1 MAKRKKSEGK
11 RDLPQPAKDSPQS
24 AAAKEPNAG
33 IFASTNLG
41 MLFDIVI
48 FLANIFLFRSL
59 AKLFLDLFNEAA
71 AGDSL
76 AKLALMLCALGIW
89 ILPGVGATLKRW
101 HFHQRLEAE
110 GESLDEQRTLL
121 AGCLFNPVF
130 YFCLNLLITAVVM
143 TFLLGLL
150 QPKGEN
156 DRTLFTASVFFGVGF
171 AAFQTYLIYRYFSPP
186 RSEPK
191 AAFLRDPRSE
201 IWGDLCILLN
211 MILLQTAWNLL
222 PLTMAPRPP
231 NVSVSAEISFRLFV
245 FGFASLLVYFPPRIF
260 YLREDIKRARA
271 WLTILLANLPLI
283 VRLVIGAYDHS

>member
-24 AAAKEPNAG
+24 AAAKEPTAG
-33 IFASTNLG
+33 IFASTNRG

-156 DRTLFTASVFFGVGF
+156 
-171 AAFQTYLIYRYFSPP
+171 LIYRYFSPP

>member
-1 MAKRKKSEGK
+1 MAKRKKAPGK
-11 RDLPQPAKDSPQS
+11 RDLPQPANDSHQS
-24 AAAKEPNAG
+24 AAAKEPTVNILAR
-33 IFASTNLG
+33 TNRG
-41 MLFDIVI
+41 TLFDIVI
-48 FLANIFLFRSL
+48 FLGNIFLFRLL
-59 AKLFLDLFNEAA
+59 AKLFLDLFNDAA
-71 AGDSL
+71 AGDSF
-76 AKLALMLCALGIW
+76 AKLGLMLCALGIW
-89 ILPGVGATLKRW
+89 ILPGLGATLKRW

-110 GESLDEQRTLL
+110 GESLDAQKNLL
-121 AGCLFNPVF
+121 AGCLFNPIF

-143 TFLLGLL
+143 TFLLSLL

-156 DRTLFTASVFFGVGF
+156 NRTLFTASVFFGVGF

-186 RSEPK
+186 KSEPK
-191 AAFLRDPRSE
+191 AGFLRDPRSE
-201 IWGDLCILLN
+201 IWGDICILLN

-222 PLTMAPRPP
+222 PITMAPRPP

-271 WLTILLANLPLI
+271 WLTILLANLPVI